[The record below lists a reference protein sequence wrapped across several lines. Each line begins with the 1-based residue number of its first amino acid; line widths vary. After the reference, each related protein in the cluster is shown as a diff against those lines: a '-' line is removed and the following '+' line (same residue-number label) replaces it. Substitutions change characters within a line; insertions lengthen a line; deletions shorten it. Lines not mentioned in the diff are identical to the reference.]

1 MPRPTIFTDEMTS
14 RICSRIANGES
25 LHYICADRDMP
36 SRTTV
41 LLWLRSG
48 EHPEFLNQ
56 YLAAKDAKADY
67 LADQV
72 LEIADNCE
80 GAELTTEIQAAK
92 LRIGARQWY
101 AKVTAPKK
109 YSERL
114 AVDQRTEYRPSE
126 EMTPEQARA
135 ILIEHGI
142 DPDKL

>member
-1 MPRPTIFTDEMTS
+1 M
-14 RICSRIANGES
+14 
-25 LHYICADRDMP
+25 
-36 SRTTV
+36 
-41 LLWLRSG
+41 
-48 EHPEFLNQ
+48 NQ